1 MMRLTPSVHLEAH
14 SGLQAEDAE
23 GDELDAMIEEEE
35 EEYAAL
41 LGIRGAKDLHIPGV
55 AGWTTKHDS
64 RIAGRRNVRRLEAQ
78 HPKELG
84 DMSGMSAQLSNR
96 VAGDLSRHFS
106 KRTKKGVA
114 RNARVEAA
122 AHQTQEGVLDGK
134 GHHSAP
140 PLALLLT
147 HTPLRRAH
155 AHDSV

>member
-1 MMRLTPSVHLEAH
+1 MATHD
-14 SGLQAEDAE
+14 GWQADDAE
-23 GDELDAMIEEEE
+23 GDALDAMIEEEE

-41 LGIRGAKDLHIPGV
+41 VGIRGAKDRYTPGV

-106 KRTKKGVA
+106 KRTQKGIA

-122 AHQTQEGVLDGK
+122 AHQTQEGVLDG
-134 GHHSAP
+134 ACFLT
-140 PLALLLT
+140 LAYT
-147 HTPLRRAH
+147 HECIHTLRTFVFISQNAR
-155 AHDSV
+155 V